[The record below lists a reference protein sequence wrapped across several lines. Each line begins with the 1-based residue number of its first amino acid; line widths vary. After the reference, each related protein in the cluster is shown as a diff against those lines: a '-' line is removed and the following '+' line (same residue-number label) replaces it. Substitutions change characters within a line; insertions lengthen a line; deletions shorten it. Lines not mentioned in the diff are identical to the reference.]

1 MAAQCVSGMDTGEVA
16 AKKKDGSAAV
26 RGVLQQN
33 RQFLDF
39 FWDIAKPE
47 QEVRLTA
54 TEHLIQYL
62 RSSDQPDELKYTF
75 KRLVEGLAASREAAR
90 PGFSLALA
98 QVLQCFEEVPL
109 STILE
114 HLHERYNLQTVKEK
128 LVRNAAFGNF
138 FGVLALFQSGRLAE
152 DPKVLLQCVQ
162 LLQSLSY
169 YREHLK
175 DLPRKTLVDILSEIP
190 ESSFEEVLFGVLQS
204 DLKSAFSTPEQ
215 LHLLLVGLQKFPG
228 ALKPKKLKKLIGS
241 STIVAQENIPKLVDL
256 LKMAAKS
263 VKKEKCLPGVALDVL
278 RIAVKEKAF
287 ELFWTDVVELGLMEE
302 DNAPCIYLCYRLLGA
317 ALPLLDTNQ
326 LQMILHGNVM
336 LRYGEHVVSTQP
348 ADRFKFAPEMETY
361 VDAFLENCDDP
372 ERQCT
377 VLIGFSSLTNQ
388 GCPVVPST
396 WKVMRHVQPAALKKY
411 IDWLKSMFLM
421 PDIDSCLNFTTK
433 RQRENQEQPN
443 KNDHFLFRLR
453 KWIIPRLVSIIDNAQ
468 VKTDESLVMDIARF
482 ILFHAFFEAKKS
494 VSKIPET
501 VARLSVPL
509 DDKARSLVADAFFSL
524 LLNLNGMPVLG
535 EGPHI
540 DALKEKHV
548 VGVTADGSLWIH
560 CMVRYADM
568 LLSEG
573 KVVHAVKPFSEEQKD
588 AWARMLQ
595 QVEDLQKKAK
605 KSSSMELSSYQQLLL
620 LVGIHLLKTADES
633 VELLNDI
640 HNCLEKALSKKSKK
654 KASDEP
660 EWVEVMVEI
669 LLSLFSQP
677 SRLFRVVSRNVFK
690 KICPYLTKDALQLIL
705 NVFDPEEEE
714 SEESAIVITDD
725 KDQKNDPE
733 DQEEESSS
741 DEESADEED
750 GDEDEAKESDGDDD
764 DVSMDEDV
772 NELFRKQLVLVLQ
785 GGKAAE
791 GEDSDDDVDDET
803 MMALDNNLAALFA
816 EQKKRIQAKKDE
828 KAKIREEKILRKDFK
843 IKVLDLIEVFVTKQP
858 DSPMVFSIIEP
869 MISVI
874 EQSMSSGSSQQ
885 EQDFLRKTADI
896 FMNGLCKSK
905 RYCKEVSEL
914 KNDLHDMMERL
925 LQRASKQS
933 DSSVALYCFSAS
945 LYLFKV
951 LKGASTE
958 QPEVVKKKGKKTEPS
973 PQAIC
978 LGYLDLERVT
988 SLYKEALQGFMTKR
1002 NSPLTS
1008 AMFVD
1013 LFNRFP
1019 FICKP
1024 LLGIIMKS
1032 VKDGARQHQQAQ
1044 ACGLLLKALQN
1055 PSLKQT
1061 LSPSERQDVIK
1072 EGLTQVTETLQTMEE
1087 IKVKVD
1093 QEKLIKCFE
1102 LLNFL
1107 IKIITQ
1113 QKLDISLKELPTVLQ
1128 TLSQK
1133 EGFGKSVRLEDMYW
1147 NVMKLLG
1154 FTRPKKEKIKV
1165 VSEVAPEMHNN
1176 TSKKKGLL
1184 PETKKRKNR
1193 KKATSAEEKKASG
1206 EDKMEISEQQ
1216 GNTKSKKKKN
1226 KKKKRKLEQEGGVQE
1241 NSAKAPASKKAKRDL
1256 QNQGKSWEP
1265 AALEKTKKKKLKQNK
1280 GSNQE
1285 NSKEAS
1291 TSKKAMPN
1299 LEGKSKIEK
1308 FATLEKKKMKFGPQG
1323 GSAQEISSQS
1333 PTSKKHKPNA
1343 EGKNKAG
1350 RPTTPE
1356 KIKKKKKGKGA
1367 VQS

>member
-1 MAAQCVSGMDTGEVA
+1 MAAQCVSGMDTGEA
-16 AKKKDGSAAV
+16 ATKKKDGAAAAV
-26 RGVLQQN
+26 RGGLQQN
-33 RQFLDF
+33 RQFLDY

-47 QEVRLTA
+47 QEVRLAA
-54 TEHLIQYL
+54 TENLLQYL
-62 RSSDQPDELKYTF
+62 QSSDKPDELKYTF

-90 PGFSLALA
+90 PGFSFALA
-98 QVLQCFEEVPL
+98 QVLQCFEDFPL

-114 HLHERYNLQTVKEK
+114 QIHEKYNLQTVKEK

-138 FGVLALFQSGRLAE
+138 FGVLALFQSGRLAK

-190 ESSFEEVLFGVLQS
+190 ESSFEEVLFGVLKS

-228 ALKPKKLKKLIGS
+228 ALKPKKLKQLIGS
-241 STIVAQENIPKLVDL
+241 SSIVAQENIPKLVDL

-287 ELFWTDVVELGLMEE
+287 ELFWNEVVELGLMEE

-317 ALPLLDTNQ
+317 ALPLLDKNQ

-361 VDAFLENCDDP
+361 VDAFLESCDDD
-372 ERQCT
+372 ERQLT

-396 WKVMRHVQPAALKKY
+396 WKVMRHVQPAALQKY
-411 IDWLKSMFLM
+411 IDWLKNMFLM

-433 RQRENQEQPN
+433 RQRENQEHPN
-443 KNDHFLFRLR
+443 KNDHFVFRLR
-453 KWIIPRLVSIIDNAQ
+453 KWIIPRLVSIIDNPQ
-468 VKTDESLVMDIARF
+468 VKTDEHLVMYIARF
-482 ILFHAFFEAKKS
+482 ILFHAFFDAKRS

-501 VARLSVPL
+501 EARPSLPL
-509 DDKARSLVADAFFSL
+509 DDKTRSNVADAFFSL

-535 EGPHI
+535 EGPHV
-540 DALKEKHV
+540 DALREKHV

-573 KVVHAVKPFSEEQKD
+573 KVVKPVKPFSEEQRD
-588 AWARMLQ
+588 AWARMIQ
-595 QVEDLQKKAK
+595 QVEALQKKAK

-640 HNCLEKALSKKSKK
+640 HNCLENALSKKSKK

-690 KICPYLTKDALQLIL
+690 KICPHLTKDALQLIL
-705 NVFDPEEEE
+705 NVFDPEEEQ

-725 KDQKNDPE
+725 KEQMKVPE
-733 DQEEESSS
+733 DQEEESMSEDS
-741 DEESADEED
+741 TDEEED
-750 GDEDEAKESDGDDD
+750 AEEDEAKESDDDD
-764 DVSMDEDV
+764 ESVDEDV

-785 GGKAAE
+785 GGKAAD
-791 GEDSDDDVDDET
+791 GDDSDDDVDDET
-803 MMALDNNLAALFA
+803 MMALDNNLAVLFA
-816 EQKKRIQAKKDE
+816 EQQKRIQAKKDE

-874 EQSMSSGSSQQ
+874 EQSMNSESSQQ

-896 FMNGLCKSK
+896 FMNGLCKNK
-905 RYCKEVSEL
+905 RYCKDVSEL
-914 KNDLHDMMERL
+914 KDDLHDMMERL

-951 LKGASTE
+951 LKGASTDKS
-958 QPEVVKKKGKKTEPS
+958 EVVKKKGKKTEPCA
-973 PQAIC
+973 QAVC

-1013 LFNRFP
+1013 LFSRFP

-1044 ACGLLLKALQN
+1044 ACSLLLKALQN

-1061 LSPSERQDVIK
+1061 LSPSEQQDLIK
-1072 EGLTQVTETLQTMEE
+1072 EGLTQVTETLQTMGE

-1113 QKLDISLKELPTVLQ
+1113 QKMDIGLKELPTVLQ

-1154 FTRPKKEKIKV
+1154 FTRPKKEKTKV
-1165 VSEVAPEMHNN
+1165 VPEVAPEMQN
-1176 TSKKKGLL
+1176 TSKKKGFL

-1193 KKATSAEEKKASG
+1193 KKATPAEEQKVSGG
-1206 EDKMEISEQQ
+1206 EDKMEVSEQQ
-1216 GNTKSKKKKN
+1216 GSTKSKKKKN
-1226 KKKKRKLEQEGGVQE
+1226 KKKRRLDQEGGAQ
-1241 NSAKAPASKKAKRDL
+1241 NSAGSPTSKKAKL
-1256 QNQGKSWEP
+1256 VSEGKSGEP
-1265 AALEKTKKKKLKQNK
+1265 AALEKTKMKKLKQK
-1280 GSNQE
+1280 KVVVQE
-1285 NSKEAS
+1285 NSKQAP
-1291 TSKKAMPN
+1291 TSKKAKLN
-1299 LEGKSKIEK
+1299 SEGKGKIEK
-1308 FATLEKKKMKFGPQG
+1308 PATLEKAKKKKKLGQQG
-1323 GSAQEISSQS
+1323 GTAQETLAGA
-1333 PTSKKHKPNA
+1333 PTNKKIKPNA
-1343 EGKNKAG
+1343 EGKNEAHK
-1350 RPTTPE
+1350 PTTPE
-1356 KIKKKKKGKGA
+1356 KIKKKKGKGV

>member
-1 MAAQCVSGMDTGEVA
+1 MAAQCVSGMDTGEA
-16 AKKKDGSAAV
+16 TTKRKDGAAAV

-47 QEVRLTA
+47 QEVRLAA
-54 TEHLIQYL
+54 TENLLQYL
-62 RSSDQPDELKYTF
+62 QSSDKPDELKYTL

-98 QVLQCFEEVPL
+98 QVLQCFEDVPL

-114 HLHERYNLQTVKEK
+114 HIHEKYNLQTVKEK

-138 FGVLALFQSGRLAE
+138 FGVLALFQSGRLAKDSE
-152 DPKVLLQCVQ
+152 VLLQCVQ

-190 ESSFEEVLFGVLQS
+190 ESSFEEVLFGVLKS

-228 ALKPKKLKKLIGS
+228 ALKPKKLKQLIGS
-241 STIVAQENIPKLVDL
+241 SSIVAQENIPKLVDL

-263 VKKEKCLPGVALDVL
+263 VKKDKCLPGVALDVL

-287 ELFWTDVVELGLMEE
+287 ELFWNEVVELGLMEE

-317 ALPLLDTNQ
+317 ALPLLDKNQ

-361 VDAFLENCDDP
+361 VDAFLESCDDA
-372 ERQCT
+372 ERQLT

-396 WKVMRHVQPAALKKY
+396 WKVMRHVQPAALQKY
-411 IDWLKSMFLM
+411 IDWLKSMFLV

-433 RQRENQEQPN
+433 RQRENQEHPN
-443 KNDHFLFRLR
+443 KNDHFVFRLR
-453 KWIIPRLVSIIDNAQ
+453 KWIIPRLVSIIDNPQ
-468 VKTDESLVMDIARF
+468 VKTDEHLVMYIARF
-482 ILFHAFFEAKKS
+482 ILFHAFFDAKKS

-501 VARLSVPL
+501 EARLSLPL
-509 DDKARSLVADAFFSL
+509 DDKTRSSVADAFFSL

-535 EGPHI
+535 EGPHV

-573 KVVHAVKPFSEEQKD
+573 KVVKPVKPLSEEQKD
-588 AWARMLQ
+588 AWARMIQ
-595 QVEDLQKKAK
+595 QVEALQKKAK
-605 KSSSMELSSYQQLLL
+605 KSNSMELSSYQQLLL

-690 KICPYLTKDALQLIL
+690 KICPHLTKDALQLIL
-705 NVFDPEEEE
+705 NVFDPEEEQ

-725 KDQKNDPE
+725 KEQKKALE
-733 DQEEESSS
+733 DQEEESMSEDS
-741 DEESADEED
+741 TDEED
-750 GDEDEAKESDGDDD
+750 GDEDEAKESDEES
-764 DVSMDEDV
+764 VDEDV

-785 GGKAAE
+785 GGKAAD
-791 GEDSDDDVDDET
+791 GEDSDGDVDDET

-816 EQKKRIQAKKDE
+816 EQQKRIQAKKDE

-874 EQSMSSGSSQQ
+874 EQSMNSESSQQ

-896 FMNGLCKSK
+896 FMNGLCKNK
-905 RYCKEVSEL
+905 RYCKDVSEL
-914 KNDLHDMMERL
+914 KDDLHDMMERL

-958 QPEVVKKKGKKTEPS
+958 QPEVEKKKGKKTEPCA
-973 PQAIC
+973 QAVC

-1013 LFNRFP
+1013 LFSRFP

-1044 ACGLLLKALQN
+1044 ACSLLLKALQN

-1061 LSPSERQDVIK
+1061 LLPSERQDLIK
-1072 EGLTQVTETLQTMEE
+1072 EGLTQVTETLQTIGE

-1113 QKLDISLKELPTVLQ
+1113 QKLDIGLKELPTVLQ
-1128 TLSQK
+1128 SLSQK

-1154 FTRPKKEKIKV
+1154 FTRPKKEKTKV
-1165 VSEVAPEMHNN
+1165 VPEVAPEMQNN
-1176 TSKKKGLL
+1176 TSKKKGFL

-1193 KKATSAEEKKASG
+1193 KKATPAEEQKVSGG
-1206 EDKMEISEQQ
+1206 EDKMEVSAQQ
-1216 GNTKSKKKKN
+1216 GSSKSKKKKN
-1226 KKKKRKLEQEGGVQE
+1226 KKKRKLEQEGGARE
-1241 NSAKAPASKKAKRDL
+1241 NSAEAPTSKKAKL
-1256 QNQGKSWEP
+1256 GSECKGKSGEP
-1265 AALEKTKKKKLKQNK
+1265 AALEKTKKKKLKQKK
-1280 GSNQE
+1280 GVVQE
-1285 NSKEAS
+1285 NSKEAP
-1291 TSKKAMPN
+1291 TGKKAKLN
-1299 LEGKSKIEK
+1299 SEGKGKNEEP
-1308 FATLEKKKMKFGPQG
+1308 ATLAKAKKKKKLGLQG
-1323 GSAQEISSQS
+1323 KTQETLAGAPIN
-1333 PTSKKHKPNA
+1333 KKNKPNA
-1343 EGKNKAG
+1343 EGKNEAHK
-1350 RPTTPE
+1350 PTPPE
-1356 KIKKKKKGKGA
+1356 KIKKKKGKGI

>member
-1 MAAQCVSGMDTGEVA
+1 MAAQGVSGMDTGEA
-16 AKKKDGSAAV
+16 TTKRKDGAAV

-47 QEVRLTA
+47 QEVRLAA
-54 TEHLIQYL
+54 TENLIQYL
-62 RSSDQPDELKYTF
+62 QSSDKPDELKYTF

-114 HLHERYNLQTVKEK
+114 HIHEKYNLQTVKEK

-138 FGVLALFQSGRLAE
+138 FGVLALFQSGRLAK
-152 DPKVLLQCVQ
+152 DPKVLLECVQ

-190 ESSFEEVLFGVLQS
+190 ESSFEEVLFGVLKS

-228 ALKPKKLKKLIGS
+228 ALKPKKLKQLIGS
-241 STIVAQENIPKLVDL
+241 SSIVAQENIPKLVDL

-263 VKKEKCLPGVALDVL
+263 VKKDKCLPGVALDVL

-287 ELFWTDVVELGLMEE
+287 ELFWNEVVELGLMEE

-317 ALPLLDTNQ
+317 ALPLLDKNQ

-361 VDAFLENCDDP
+361 VDAFLESCDDA
-372 ERQCT
+372 ERQLT

-396 WKVMRHVQPAALKKY
+396 WKVMRHVQPAALPKY

-433 RQRENQEQPN
+433 RQRENQEHPN
-443 KNDHFLFRLR
+443 KNDHFVFRLR
-453 KWIIPRLVSIIDNAQ
+453 KWIIPRLVSIIDNPQ
-468 VKTDESLVMDIARF
+468 VKTDEQLVMSIARF
-482 ILFHAFFEAKKS
+482 ILFHAFFDAKKS

-501 VARLSVPL
+501 ESRLSLPL
-509 DDKARSLVADAFFSL
+509 DDKTRSNVSDAFFSL

-535 EGPHI
+535 EGPHV

-573 KVVHAVKPFSEEQKD
+573 KVVKPVKPFSEEQKD
-588 AWARMLQ
+588 AWARMIQ
-595 QVEDLQKKAK
+595 QVEALQKKAK

-690 KICPYLTKDALQLIL
+690 KICPHLTKDALQLIL
-705 NVFDPEEEE
+705 NVFDPEEEQ

-725 KDQKNDPE
+725 KAQKNAPE
-733 DQEEESSS
+733 DQEEESMSEDS
-741 DEESADEED
+741 TDEED
-750 GDEDEAKESDGDDD
+750 ADEDEGKESGGDDD
-764 DVSMDEDV
+764 DESVDEDV

-785 GGKAAE
+785 GGKAADA
-791 GEDSDDDVDDET
+791 EDSDDDVDDET

-816 EQKKRIQAKKDE
+816 EQQKRIQAKKNE

-858 DSPMVFSIIEP
+858 DSPMVFSVIEP
-869 MISVI
+869 MVSVI
-874 EQSMSSGSSQQ
+874 EQSMSSESSQQ

-896 FMNGLCKSK
+896 FMNGLCKNK
-905 RYCKEVSEL
+905 RYCKDVSEL
-914 KNDLHDMMERL
+914 KDDLHDMMERL

-973 PQAIC
+973 PQAVC

-1013 LFNRFP
+1013 LFSRFP

-1061 LSPSERQDVIK
+1061 LSPSERQDLIK
-1072 EGLTQVTETLQTMEE
+1072 EGLIQVTETLQTMGE

-1113 QKLDISLKELPTVLQ
+1113 QKMDIGLKELPTVLQ

-1154 FTRPKKEKIKV
+1154 FTRPKKEKTKV
-1165 VSEVAPEMHNN
+1165 VPEVAPEMQNN
-1176 TSKKKGLL
+1176 TSKKKGFL

-1193 KKATSAEEKKASG
+1193 KKATPAEEQKVSGG
-1206 EDKMEISEQQ
+1206 EDKMEVSGQQ
-1216 GNTKSKKKKN
+1216 GSTRSKKKKN
-1226 KKKKRKLEQEGGVQE
+1226 KKKRKLEHQEGGAQE
-1241 NSAKAPASKKAKRDL
+1241 NSTGAPTSKKAKL
-1256 QNQGKSWEP
+1256 GSEGQGKSGEP
-1265 AALEKTKKKKLKQNK
+1265 AAPEKTKKKKLKQKK
-1280 GSNQE
+1280 GVVQE
-1285 NSKEAS
+1285 NPKEAP
-1291 TSKKAMPN
+1291 TSKKAKLN
-1299 LEGKSKIEK
+1299 SEVKGKIEDP
-1308 FATLEKKKMKFGPQG
+1308 ATLEKAKKKKKFRQQG
-1323 GSAQEISSQS
+1323 GKAQEILAGAL
-1333 PTSKKHKPNA
+1333 TNKKKQPNA
-1343 EGKNKAG
+1343 EGK
-1350 RPTTPE
+1350 
-1356 KIKKKKKGKGA
+1356 KGKGL